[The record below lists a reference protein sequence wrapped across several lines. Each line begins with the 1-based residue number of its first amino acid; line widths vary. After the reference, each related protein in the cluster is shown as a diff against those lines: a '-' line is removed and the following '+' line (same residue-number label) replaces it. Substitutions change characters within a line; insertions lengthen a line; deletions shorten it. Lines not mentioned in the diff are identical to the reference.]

1 MVGNKKLEYLSERM
15 ERLNIREEDLLE
27 KFVKSSKPGGQK
39 SNKASSCVYL
49 KHIPTGIEV
58 KCERT
63 RSQSLNRYYA
73 RKILLDK
80 LEEVLLGRESR
91 KRKEIEKR
99 IKQKRKLRKRA
110 LKKLK
115 GISEDP
121 NKA

>member
-1 MVGNKKLEYLSERM
+1 MVGNKKLEDLSERM

-80 LEEVLLGRESR
+80 LEEVLLGRESK

-115 GISEDP
+115 AISEDP
-121 NKA
+121 NKT

>member
-1 MVGNKKLEYLSERM
+1 MVGKKKLEDLSERM

-80 LEEVLLGRESR
+80 LEEVLLGRESK

-121 NKA
+121 NKT

>member
-1 MVGNKKLEYLSERM
+1 MVGKKKLEDLSERM

-80 LEEVLLGRESR
+80 LEEVLLGRESK

>member
-1 MVGNKKLEYLSERM
+1 MVGKKKLEDLSERM

-80 LEEVLLGRESR
+80 LEEVLLGRESK

-115 GISEDP
+115 AISEDP
-121 NKA
+121 SKT

>member
-1 MVGNKKLEYLSERM
+1 MVGKKKLENLSERM

-80 LEEVLLGRESR
+80 LEEVLLGRESK

-121 NKA
+121 NKT